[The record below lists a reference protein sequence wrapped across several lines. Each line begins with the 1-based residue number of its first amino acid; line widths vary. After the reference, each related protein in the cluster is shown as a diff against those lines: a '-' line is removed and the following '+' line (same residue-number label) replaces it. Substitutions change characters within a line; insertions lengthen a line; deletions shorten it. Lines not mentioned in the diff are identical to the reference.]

1 MDCER
6 PAGGFSKT
14 IMERGLGC
22 RAGGGLTRPWCKREV
37 VLKHVQ
43 VPTEVF
49 ETSAQIFNKGLINVV
64 EFIGSSE
71 PVKVCSSRSFSNE

>member
-49 ETSAQIFNKGLINVV
+49 E
-64 EFIGSSE
+64 FIGSSE